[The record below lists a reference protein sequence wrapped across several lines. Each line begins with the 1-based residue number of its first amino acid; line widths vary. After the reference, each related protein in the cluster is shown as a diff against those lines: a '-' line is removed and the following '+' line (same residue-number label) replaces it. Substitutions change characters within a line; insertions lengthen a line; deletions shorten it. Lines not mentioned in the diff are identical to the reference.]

1 MSFIHFRD
9 NPDIDGRL
17 TEHQKVS
24 ITEISGH
31 IDEVSARGVHQDQC
45 GCTDDGCA
53 ILGNAIAI
61 REAGSEE
68 TIAWLVAKGVLDLD
82 LAWGEVQR

>member
-1 MSFIHFRD
+1 MSYVPFRD
-9 NPDIDGRL
+9 NPDIDDKL
-17 TEHQKVS
+17 TAAQCATIRSLS
-24 ITEISGH
+24 IH

-45 GCTDDGCA
+45 GCKDDGCA
-53 ILGNAIAI
+53 ILGRAIAM

-82 LAWGEVQR
+82 LAAGEIR